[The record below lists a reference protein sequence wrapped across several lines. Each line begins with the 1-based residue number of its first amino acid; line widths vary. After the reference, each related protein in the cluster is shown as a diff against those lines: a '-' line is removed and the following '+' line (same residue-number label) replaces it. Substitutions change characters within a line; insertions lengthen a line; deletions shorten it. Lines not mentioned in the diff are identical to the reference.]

1 MDLLQ
6 IITGLLCVG
15 TIIYLVYQIKELYY
29 AFNDSENF
37 KDFLANKDY
46 HKERLL
52 KTCDR
57 LTTKNSKITKENRS
71 F

>member
-15 TIIYLVYQIKELYY
+15 TIVYLVYQIKELYY

-52 KTCDR
+52 KTC
-57 LTTKNSKITKENRS
+57 LM
-71 F
+71 